1 MNRHKTSISA
11 LCGALC
17 AMSGILTPEAQ
28 ARITRIEISRVE
40 SPTFEGASFGD
51 VGRYEKLVGRA
62 YGEVDPADRRNR
74 LIVDIGLAPRNAR
87 GMVEYSTDIY
97 ILRPVDRARG
107 NHRLL
112 FEISNRGNPFS
123 FRRFNSSPY
132 TGTDPTAAA
141 DAGNGFL
148 MSQGYTI
155 LLSGWDATVSTGGGR
170 YTITVPSVSNPDG
183 STITGP
189 TLEQFTFDD
198 SVTLTAALTYP
209 AATLDKS
216 QATLTVRT
224 HNADAP
230 VGVPGDG
237 WEYADGSSI
246 RLLPAGNHFQQSAIY
261 DFSYIAK
268 NPILIGLGFAA
279 TRDLAAYLHRAAS
292 DDAGNP
298 NPLAGDLHYV
308 YSYAEGL
315 PGYFMHDFLYLGF
328 NESEQGGPVFDGVLN
343 YGGPALGGFFNYR
356 FAKPAAGGGLQH
368 GGRWSPGRQFPFTN
382 QVIFDPVTGKTDG
395 RLRRC
400 LETGTCPKI
409 FEATNE
415 GHYWQGGAS
424 LVHTDTLGNDL
435 PDPPQVRFFQL
446 SSLSQQVASGPG
458 ICQQSRNPLRPDAAA
473 RALLV
478 ALGEWVSDGQR
489 PPRSRV
495 PRRQNGT
502 LVASLPQGIVGFPAI
517 PGVLYNGLVNNGEL
531 LNFGPL
537 FDQGVLTILPPTVLG
552 SPYPALV
559 PKTDLDGNDIA
570 GIRLPEIAVPLAT
583 YTGWNLRAAGF
594 AGDDLCVGWGQK
606 IDFPAT
612 KADRLVTGDP
622 RLSSEERYPSHAD
635 YVRAVTRAANRL
647 RQQRLLLDE
656 DVQRYIEAAEVSNIG
671 K

>member
-1 MNRHKTSISA
+1 MRNLNGLIGLAT
-11 LCGALC
+11 LLVV
-17 AMSGILTPEAQ
+17 PDAQ

-40 SPTFEGASFGD
+40 SPTFEGTSFGD
-51 VGRYEKLVGRA
+51 VGPYEKLVGRA

-87 GMVEYSTDIY
+87 
-97 ILRPVDRARG
+97 
-107 NHRLL
+107 
-112 FEISNRGNPFS
+112 RGNPFS

-230 VGVPGDG
+230 AGVPGDG
-237 WEYADGSSI
+237 WEYGDGSSI

-315 PGYFMHDFLYLGF
+315 PGFFMHDFLYLGF

-343 YGGPALGGFFNYR
+343 YGGVRGGN
-356 FAKPAAGGGLQH
+356 
-368 GGRWSPGRQFPFTN
+368 SP
-382 QVIFDPVTGKTDG
+382 
-395 RLRRC
+395 
-400 LETGTCPKI
+400 
-409 FEATNE
+409 
-415 GHYWQGGAS
+415 S
-424 LVHTDTLGNDL
+424 
-435 PDPPQVRFFQL
+435 
-446 SSLSQQVASGPG
+446 
-458 ICQQSRNPLRPDAAA
+458 
-473 RALLV
+473 
-478 ALGEWVSDGQR
+478 
-489 PPRSRV
+489 
-495 PRRQNGT
+495 
-502 LVASLPQGIVGFPAI
+502 
-517 PGVLYNGLVNNGEL
+517 
-531 LNFGPL
+531 
-537 FDQGVLTILPPTVLG
+537 PT
-552 SPYPALV
+552 
-559 PKTDLDGNDIA
+559 
-570 GIRLPEIAVPLAT
+570 R
-583 YTGWNLRAAGF
+583 
-594 AGDDLCVGWGQK
+594 
-606 IDFPAT
+606 
-612 KADRLVTGDP
+612 
-622 RLSSEERYPSHAD
+622 
-635 YVRAVTRAANRL
+635 
-647 RQQRLLLDE
+647 
-656 DVQRYIEAAEVSNIG
+656 
-671 K
+671 